1 MDALPSNYL
10 VPDSDVV
17 FSNDGVFKKGSD
29 YPFTSNGYLFKNVA
43 YVKEIRKYEESL
55 VLFSTV
61 ENQNFATSY
70 DMKGK
75 HLSGPNQLKVINTPG
90 ENGEIFTSFQF
101 DTENRK
107 GKSKNRSNKKI
118 EKKCRLCGVTDN
130 FLFDKN
136 RELQCRKCTDKIHGD
151 ELKECLSIAKGELIL
166 CETCDKAKNNEEFSL
181 TRENEKENKKEKKCC
196 DECIN
201 DMMKLLYMKQNN
213 ISYSEYKEKYENKKM
228 NFTLK

>member
-1 MDALPSNYL
+1 MDVLPSNYL

-17 FSNDGVFKKGSD
+17 FNNDGVFKKGSD

-43 YVKEIRKYEESL
+43 YVKEIPNYEESL
-55 VLFSTV
+55 VLFTTV
-61 ENQNFATSY
+61 ENQNFATLY

-75 HLSGPNQLKVINTPG
+75 HLAGPNPLKVINTPG

-101 DTENRK
+101 DTENF
-107 GKSKNRSNKKI
+107 KNRKNKKRINKKI
-118 EKKCRLCGVTDN
+118 EKKCHLCGVTDN

-136 RELQCRKCTDKIHGD
+136 RELQCRKCTDKINSN
-151 ELKECLSIAKGELIL
+151 EMKECLSLGKGELIL

-181 TRENEKENKKEKKCC
+181 TRENKKEKKCC

-201 DMMKLLYMKQNN
+201 DMMKLVYMEQNN